1 MLLYEVDFFAFMGQS
16 NMAGR
21 GIAEQ
26 APTVPQGHGYEFR
39 AITEPST
46 LHPITEP
53 FGKDENLLSGI
64 YEPGMKTGSLVS
76 DFVNSCYQQT
86 GVPIVGVSA
95 SKGGSSIA
103 EWAPGSSFYSDA
115 ASRTRQCLIWLQ
127 NHHINVRHRSMVW
140 CQGCTDGDLHT
151 DPEVYYRK
159 TRDMLSSFREECGLT
174 RCFLIR
180 IGNHRDLP
188 ALYVPIQE
196 MQEKLARE
204 DPDVILVSRCFA
216 SFAAKG
222 LMKDTFHYLQE
233 GYNLA
238 GEEAGTNTGRYLQ
251 SLSSQPDRI

>member
-26 APTVPQGHGYEFR
+26 APSVPQGHGYEFR
-39 AITEPST
+39 AITDPST

-64 YEPGMKTGSLVS
+64 YEPGMKTGSLIS
-76 DFVNSCYQQT
+76 AFVNSCYQQT

-151 DPEVYYRK
+151 DPDRQSPGSSSALCSDSGNAGEACQRRSGCHSRK
-159 TRDMLSSFREECGLT
+159 PVLRLFCRKGPDEGHLPLSSG
-174 RCFLIR
+174 
-180 IGNHRDLP
+180 G
-188 ALYVPIQE
+188 
-196 MQEKLARE
+196 
-204 DPDVILVSRCFA
+204 
-216 SFAAKG
+216 
-222 LMKDTFHYLQE
+222 
-233 GYNLA
+233 
-238 GEEAGTNTGRYLQ
+238 LQ
-251 SLSSQPDRI
+251 SCRRGSRNQYR

>member
-39 AITEPST
+39 AITDPST

-76 DFVNSCYQQT
+76 AFVNSCYQQT

-174 RCFLIR
+174 RCC
-180 IGNHRDLP
+180 
-188 ALYVPIQE
+188 E
-196 MQEKLARE
+196 
-204 DPDVILVSRCFA
+204 C
-216 SFAAKG
+216 
-222 LMKDTFHYLQE
+222 
-233 GYNLA
+233 
-238 GEEAGTNTGRYLQ
+238 
-251 SLSSQPDRI
+251 QPFF